1 MDRTTKTLLS
11 EAGHTYAEDA
21 GITLKDQPA
30 ALFKLLALA
39 NLLSTRI
46 SADIAVAA
54 ARELFEAGGGTA
66 RGMANLTWQQRVDA
80 LGRGHYVRYDESTA
94 TRLGDMAEKV
104 MEEYDGDLRK
114 LPQKAGRDI
123 GTAREML
130 QEFPGIGPVGA
141 EIFCRE
147 AQAVWPWLRPSF
159 DSLALKGADR
169 LGLPTDPKR
178 LAELV
183 AERELAR
190 LASALVRVA
199 KDKKLADRLV
209 GA

>member
-1 MDRTTKTLLS
+1 M
-11 EAGHTYAEDA
+11 ED
-21 GITLKDQPA
+21 
-30 ALFKLLALA
+30 
-39 NLLSTRI
+39 
-46 SADIAVAA
+46 
-54 ARELFEAGGGTA
+54 
-66 RGMANLTWQQRVDA
+66 
-80 LGRGHYVRYDESTA
+80 
-94 TRLGDMAEKV
+94 
-104 MEEYDGDLRK
+104 YDGDLRK
-114 LPQKAGRDI
+114 LPPKVGRDAEK
-123 GTAREML
+123 AREVL
-130 QEFPGIGPVGA
+130 QDFPGIGPVGA

-147 AQAVWPWLRPSF
+147 AQAVWLWLRPSF

-183 AERELAR
+183 GERELAR